1 MEHSTHFSKYTIF
14 CNAIFLNFEFFKKMF
29 LIFVFL
35 KQNSVCAKSEKNH
48 NMNNV
53 AKATLVAF
61 NACCMLL
68 VGETLPNSMLPQFLS
83 GMQGQLRALAL
94 AFIGFVLLLNCQ
106 NMQLPK
112 VSRLMQEVVNL
123 GDEEKQE
130 LLYCLGIPELLE
142 NDGEETRTD
151 PSEEDEDEVEEEAVA
166 TFSEVADEQSTQSEV
181 TESETAQTVAN
192 TATTATNSSGGPT
205 TVSQDQEG
213 SSDEEEE
220 ESGDSEEEMEE
231 EEEEDKVEI
240 SSSEV
245 KKKSREADRQKEAA
259 KKPPPPTPCIDAFL
273 AKPLLGKPQLDD
285 LSNEDGNLVQT
296 TGSSSPML
304 FYMTSHRGMTK
315 KQREMAPPSQP
326 SRDAEEE
333 KSITDDGTL
342 AGVEDTGEEIATEMI
357 DDVLRRR
364 GNALV
369 TVEKKVL

>member
-1 MEHSTHFSKYTIF
+1 M
-14 CNAIFLNFEFFKKMF
+14 
-29 LIFVFL
+29 
-35 KQNSVCAKSEKNH
+35 CAKSEKNH

-151 PSEEDEDEVEEEAVA
+151 PSEEDEEEVEEEAVA
-166 TFSEVADEQSTQSEV
+166 TFSEEADEQSTQSEV
-181 TESETAQTVAN
+181 TESETAQTAAN

-231 EEEEDKVEI
+231 EEEEDEVEI
-240 SSSEV
+240 SSSEE

-273 AKPLLGKPQLDD
+273 AKPLVGKPQLDD
-285 LSNEDGNLVQT
+285 LSKEDGNLVQT

-315 KQREMAPPSQP
+315 KQREKAPPSQP